1 MSKEHIVNLDNISLL
16 KEFINEV
23 TYHIKSDVDA
33 IYDRQVVDAKSLL
46 GVMSIAIH
54 PLRVWQ
60 RCFTSIYTFTWKRT
74 QYFEIN

>member
-33 IYDRQVVDAKSLL
+33 KSLL

-54 PLRVWQ
+54 PLRVVIH
-60 RCFTSIYTFTWKRT
+60 SDDLSEVA
-74 QYFEIN
+74 YFAHICEKFK

>member
-46 GVMSIAIH
+46 GVMSIAIN
-54 PLRVWQ
+54 PLRVVIH
-60 RCFTSIYTFTWKRT
+60 SDDLSEVA
-74 QYFEIN
+74 YFAHICEKFK

>member
-33 IYDRQVVDAKSLL
+33 IYDRQVVDAKSL
-46 GVMSIAIH
+46 
-54 PLRVWQ
+54 R
-60 RCFTSIYTFTWKRT
+60 
-74 QYFEIN
+74 